1 MSGEVGL
8 FATLGAYHM
17 TRKCLPC
24 LLILL
29 VASAFL
35 DDAWAEATPDPADDA
50 QAAEN
55 NEYLHTAPSRGDRPT
70 RADRLPTGRPDDRPT
85 ALRVRPPSRALL
97 AAPPPVP
104 APGNLLL
111 YVFMSLQR

>member
-1 MSGEVGL
+1 
-8 FATLGAYHM
+8 M

-29 VASAFL
+29 LASACL

-55 NEYLHTAPSRGDRPT
+55 NEYLPTATSRGDRPT
-70 RADRLPTGRPDDRPT
+70 RVDRLPPGRPADRPA
-85 ALRVRPPSRALL
+85 ALRVRPSSRALL
-97 AAPPPVP
+97 AAPPPGP
-104 APGNLLL
+104 APGDLLL
-111 YVFMSLQR
+111 YCFMSLQR